1 MNRILFLMI
10 VILYASFSPAQNI
23 RIGGVVTNKAGKAIG
38 GAVVTLKMAALK
50 DTTDENGFFQIR
62 KISLNSHSQKWP
74 LTTSSV
80 EEIIEILDLAGKTVC
95 KQEIKSGANN
105 SIQRLNP
112 GVFLARVTINGQSRV
127 FRCIKTNS
135 QKERVVPLQFQ
146 TSWYSYEAG
155 LRSADL
161 AVKDTLQIF
170 KSTYQTAII
179 SVHSLVDTNMTI
191 VLDSSTSS
199 VPSAGCGK
207 SFTRPD
213 PSIKQTIN
221 VAGSNRTYQLYI
233 PTDYTP
239 GKPLPLIFALHG
251 GGGSA
256 ASARNDYKL
265 EAVTKNEAIIVY
277 PESPFWNYGS
287 GGDIAFFDTLL
298 KDIKNRFCID
308 TKNVYATG
316 FSLGGIFV
324 NGIGCI
330 YGGKEV
336 RGIMPVAGSGPN
348 PNMGPASESDI
359 ACPAGKPTGD
369 VAVLIIHGTAD
380 GNAAY
385 KYGQWEANYW
395 SKWNGCSTISISG
408 TAPFEECKIYQSC
421 RTPVYFYTHSGG
433 HMVPGNAASL
443 IWEFIK
449 LLN

>member
-1 MNRILFLMI
+1 MSM
-10 VILYASFSPAQNI
+10 SFFVSLSFAQNI
-23 RIGGVVTNKAGKAIG
+23 NIGGVVTNKAGKAIAG
-38 GAVVTLKMAALK
+38 VVVTLKTAALK
-50 DTTDENGFFQIR
+50 DTTDANGYFRIS
-62 KISLNSHSQKWP
+62 KISLSGNSQNVS
-74 LTTSSV
+74 LTAFPK
-80 EEIIEILDLAGKTVC
+80 EGIIEIVDLAGQTVC
-95 KQEIKSGANN
+95 KQEIKNGVYLPMRGLHS
-105 SIQRLNP
+105 
-112 GVFLARVTINGQSRV
+112 GVFLARTTSNGQKRM
-127 FRCIKTNS
+127 FRCMVTNS
-135 QKERVVPLQFQ
+135 QKENPVPLRFQ
-146 TSWYSYEAG
+146 TNYYSFEAG
-155 LRSADL
+155 WRTADL
-161 AVKDTLQIF
+161 AVKDTIQVV
-170 KSTYQTAII
+170 KSPYQTTNIG
-179 SVHSLVDTNMTI
+179 VHTLIDTNMTI
-191 VLDSSTSS
+191 VLDSGISST
-199 VPSAGCGK
+199 PSAGCGK
-207 SFTRPD
+207 TFTRPD
-213 PSIKQTIN
+213 PSVKQTIA
-221 VAGSNRTYQLYI
+221 VAGSNRTYQLYV
-233 PTDYTP
+233 PTNYSPD
-239 GKPLPLIFALHG
+239 KPLPLIFALHG

-308 TKNVYATG
+308 TRNVYATG

-369 VAVLIIHGTAD
+369 VAVLIIHGTTD

-395 SKWNGCSTISISG
+395 SKWNGCTTTTVSG
-408 TAPFEECKIYQSC
+408 ATPFEGCKIYQSC

-433 HMVPGNAASL
+433 HMVPANAASL

>member
-1 MNRILFLMI
+1 MRRIFI
-10 VILYASFSPAQNI
+10 ILTIYASFSFAQNVNI
-23 RIGGVVTNKAGKAIG
+23 SGIVTNKAGKAIA
-38 GAVVTLKMAALK
+38 GAVVSLKTAALK
-50 DTTDENGFFQIR
+50 DTTDVDGIFRIS
-62 KISLNSHSQKWP
+62 KISLNGHFQKVSP
-74 LTTSSV
+74 AAFCGRGIL
-80 EEIIEILDLAGKTVC
+80 EIVDLSGKTVC
-95 KQEIKSGANN
+95 KQEITSGVNN
-105 SIQRLNP
+105 SIRGLHT
-112 GVFLARVTINGQSRV
+112 GVFLARVTVNGQYRSL
-127 FRCIKTNS
+127 RCMVTNS
-135 QKERVVPLQFQ
+135 QKENVISLQLQ
-146 TSWYSYEAG
+146 TSWYTGDIG
-155 LRSADL
+155 LRSAEL
-161 AVKDTLQIF
+161 AVKDTLQVV
-170 KSTYQTAII
+170 KYLYHTAII
-179 SVHSLVDTNMTI
+179 SVRSLIDTNMTI
-191 VLDSSTSS
+191 VLDSAASS
-199 VPSAGCGK
+199 AHSAGCGK
-207 SFTRPD
+207 TFTMPD
-213 PSIKQTIN
+213 PSAKQTIA
-221 VAGSNRTYQLYI
+221 VAGSNRTYQLYVPI
-233 PTDYTP
+233 NYSPD
-239 GKPLPLIFALHG
+239 KSLPLIFALHG

-265 EAVTKNEAIIVY
+265 EAVTKNDAIIVY

-330 YGGKEV
+330 YGGKDV

-395 SKWNGCSTISISG
+395 SKWNGCTTTSVSG
-408 TAPFEECKIYQSC
+408 TSPFDGCKIYQSC

-433 HMVPGNAASL
+433 HMVPSNAASL

-449 LLN
+449 VLN